1 MTNHRPQAL
10 DGAKPGP
17 ARFAGLLRTW
27 LPCLAAAPVA
37 LVALA
42 AHPASAQTLD
52 CLPISQPLVKI
63 PEFVSQ
69 NGVLRGTVML
79 QAVEARMVFRI
90 PTLNGKAVP
99 PGTPGAIY
107 QCLPQN
113 VRGFR
118 GLEAGPPVP
127 PGPYAVTPYTDPVPG
142 PTLRARLGDIVE
154 LTFVNQLDPA
164 RFGASRNDGVLNTA
178 QGCDIVNV
186 GSGGTAGYP
195 YKSVNPA
202 VLGDSFPDCFHG
214 SSSGNIHF
222 HGTHT
227 NPNATADNVLL
238 EVRPSPR
245 VNGQPTIGPETY
257 KTQFDAFFAMC
268 EQQLRGNA
276 AAEWPRNWYGANDP
290 QHPGGS
296 SLGPWMQS
304 GTWTNTQMS
313 LLDASDQAANTGV
326 AQDGHWP
333 QFYIGAYPYCF
344 QLPNYPSTVFPP
356 PPGGVLMGQ
365 APGTH
370 WYHAHKHGSTAINVA
385 NGMVGAF
392 IIEGASYDDALNTFY
407 GTGWTRT
414 QPVLVINQLGVQ
426 PNLKRSGGGGAGQ
439 NDKGPDF
446 SVNGRI
452 QPIIDMLPGEVQ
464 LWRIVNGSGRSGAF
478 INGFPPAFNFRQIA
492 QDGVQFADN
501 NYKASQNKSLLL
513 ASGNRA
519 DLLVQAPTTP
529 GIYPLMVQHDVDPSD
544 LANAIP
550 VVLVQMRVR
559 EGVPPVTG
567 PRSQF
572 IPTAP
577 TPPAF
582 LTNITDAEAN
592 VARTVIDPN
601 CTPQYTS
608 PSDPRSQAP
617 CGTATNPRVVTFA
630 TANGPPFAQH
640 TINGHKFDDE
650 QPPIQVTLNTV
661 EQWKVVN
668 ATYGPPIS
676 HPFHIHVNPFQ
687 IVEVFDPNA
696 MVRSTN
702 GNGIVAKYVTTQQA
716 LLDATVQ
723 CLLDLGNQDTW
734 KDCHPNTSDAPRIWW
749 DVFPIPSGAILSS
762 ATQQNVP
769 VPGYFMMRSRFVD
782 FPGNYV
788 IHCHIL
794 AHEDRGMMTIV
805 QLLPANAPRP
815 RMMFSHH

>member
-1 MTNHRPQAL
+1 MSNHRPQ
-10 DGAKPGP
+10 
-17 ARFAGLLRTW
+17 RFASVMRA
-27 LPCLAAAPVA
+27 CLAAAPVA
-37 LVALA
+37 LA
-42 AHPASAQTLD
+42 AMAAQPASAQTLE
-52 CLPISQPLVKI
+52 CLPQSQPLVKI
-63 PEFVSQ
+63 PEFVAQ

-79 QAVEARMVFRI
+79 QAVQERMVFRI

-118 GLEAGPPVP
+118 GLDAQPPVP
-127 PGPYAVTPYTDPVPG
+127 PGPYAVPPYTDPVPG

-154 LTFVNQLDPA
+154 LTFINQLDPA
-164 RFGASRNDGVLNTA
+164 RFGASRNDGVKDTA
-178 QGCDIVNV
+178 QGCDIVNA

-195 YKSVNPA
+195 YKSLNPA

-245 VNGQPTIGPETY
+245 VDGRPTIGPDTY
-257 KTQFDAFFAMC
+257 KSEFDKFFAAC
-268 EQQLRGNA
+268 EEHLRGNPS
-276 AAEWPRNWYGANDP
+276 AEWPSNWNGSND
-290 QHPGGS
+290 QGGS
-296 SLGPWMQS
+296 PLGPWTQS
-304 GTWTNTQMS
+304 GTWTSTQMS
-313 LLDASDQAANTGV
+313 LLDAPDQAANTKV
-326 AQDGHWP
+326 AESGQWP
-333 QFYIGAYPYCF
+333 QYYIGAYPYCF
-344 QLPNYPSTVFPP
+344 QLPNYTSTTFPA
-356 PPGGVLMGQ
+356 PPGGVQMGQ
-365 APGTH
+365 SPGTH

-392 IIEGASYDDALNTFY
+392 IIEGASYDDALDMFY
-407 GTGWTRT
+407 GLGWTRT

-426 PNLKRSGGGGAGQ
+426 PNLKRSAAGGAGQ

-446 SVNGRI
+446 SVNGRV
-452 QPIIDMLPGEVQ
+452 QPIVDMAPGEVQ

-478 INGFPPAFNFRQIA
+478 ISGFPPGFNFRQIA

-501 NYKASQNKSLLL
+501 NYKASQNKSLLI

-519 DLLVQAPTTP
+519 DLLVQAPPTP
-529 GIYPLMVQHDVDPSD
+529 GIYPLMVQHEVDPSD
-544 LANAIP
+544 LATAIP

-567 PRSQF
+567 PRSEF

-582 LTNITDAEAN
+582 LINITEQEAN
-592 VARTVIDPN
+592 VARTVSDPN
-601 CTPQYTS
+601 CMPQYTS
-608 PSDPRSQAP
+608 PSDPRSKAP

-650 QPPIQVTLNTV
+650 SPPVQVTLNTV

-668 ATYGPPIS
+668 ATFGPPIS

-696 MVRSTN
+696 NVQSTN
-702 GNGIVAKYVTTQQA
+702 GNGLVPKYVTTQEA
-716 LLDATVQ
+716 VLDATVQ
-723 CLLDLGNQDTW
+723 CVLDLGNQDTW
-734 KDCHPNTSDAPRIWW
+734 TNCHPSTSDAPRIWW
-749 DVFPIPSGAILSS
+749 DVFPIPSGAVMNSP
-762 ATQQNVP
+762 TQQNVP

-805 QLLPANAPRP
+805 ELLPANAHPP
-815 RMMFSHH
+815 MMFTHH